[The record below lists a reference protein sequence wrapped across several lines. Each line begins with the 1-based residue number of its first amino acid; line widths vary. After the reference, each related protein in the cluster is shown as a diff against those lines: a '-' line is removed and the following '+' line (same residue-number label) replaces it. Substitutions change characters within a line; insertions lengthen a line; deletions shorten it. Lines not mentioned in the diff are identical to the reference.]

1 MEFQNACSFHNFAM
15 MLSGFEIFPTIVG
28 PGYLAHFPHWHIPN
42 IFFFKMII
50 WHIPTHLEKVAR
62 EICTLVPRGGWIAFL
77 RDYWHIFLFKNMRP
91 PSQRLLSKTVW
102 NDHCSVSVKLN
113 WNKKALFRKK
123 LKEIFF
129 HKKMSGRNW
138 KRNEEKLK
146 KIDLTALLH
155 PGQKRRHQVP
165 CISGVS
171 WDSYLLLPEFCI
183 ILCFPASIFVLPEF
197 CVFWISV
204 FLLTVAWVG
213 VCRPLVG
220 VGFPRTLRHIHV
232 LRSPGPRV
240 SPENLPT

>member
-1 MEFQNACSFHNFAM
+1 MDRF
-15 MLSGFEIFPTIVG
+15 
-28 PGYLAHFPHWHIPN
+28 
-42 IFFFKMII
+42 
-50 WHIPTHLEKVAR
+50 LEGLL
-62 EICTLVPRGGWIAFL
+62 TTDTYFL
-77 RDYWHIFLFKNMRP
+77 LKNTKP
-91 PSQRLLSKTVW
+91 PSPRLLSER
-102 NDHCSVSVKLN
+102 CLN
-113 WNKKALFRKK
+113 WLLFSVCHIELKQKNLFRKI
-123 LKEIFF
+123 LKKNFF
-129 HKKMSGRNW
+129 HKKRSGRNW

-183 ILCFPASIFVLPEF
+183 ILCFPAWIFVLPEF

>member
-1 MEFQNACSFHNFAM
+1 
-15 MLSGFEIFPTIVG
+15 
-28 PGYLAHFPHWHIPN
+28 
-42 IFFFKMII
+42 
-50 WHIPTHLEKVAR
+50 
-62 EICTLVPRGGWIAFL
+62 
-77 RDYWHIFLFKNMRP
+77 
-91 PSQRLLSKTVW
+91 
-102 NDHCSVSVKLN
+102 
-113 WNKKALFRKK
+113 
-123 LKEIFF
+123 
-129 HKKMSGRNW
+129 MSGKNW

-146 KIDLTALLH
+146 KKNDLTALLH

-183 ILCFPASIFVLPEF
+183 ILCFPAWIFVLPEC

-240 SPENLPT
+240 SPENQLPKDSYLCCICILIGFYICIYVCASLCLWLFSSHSFWNPTT